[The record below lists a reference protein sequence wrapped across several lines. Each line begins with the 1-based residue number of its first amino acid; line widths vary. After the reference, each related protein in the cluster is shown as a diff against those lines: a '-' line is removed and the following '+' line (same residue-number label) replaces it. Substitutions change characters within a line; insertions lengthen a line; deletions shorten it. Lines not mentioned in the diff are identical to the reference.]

1 MVRVER
7 WSRLKELFAAALDL
21 PRAERDAFVLEACG
35 TDAEL
40 RAELA
45 ELLRAAEVQDGFL
58 LGGLP

>member
-1 MVRVER
+1 VRAER

-21 PRAERDAFVLEACG
+21 PRAERDAFLLEACG
-35 TDAEL
+35 PDAEL

-58 LGGLP
+58 LRCLP